1 MTHTLHVVHKGH
13 PPSFPV
19 THSRRFSEG
28 SLMQGER
35 GKLHKGEKMF
45 FSLVVRMY
53 ITFSKRERRKGKL
66 FLHLKNET
74 ILPNYF
80 YWKPHRACS
89 QDGTVQG
96 GDIVRA
102 VWRRGIV
109 KVLNAKEEEGERK
122 CNKFIFGKK
131 EAEEG

>member
-1 MTHTLHVVHKGH
+1 M
-13 PPSFPV
+13 
-19 THSRRFSEG
+19 
-28 SLMQGER
+28 
-35 GKLHKGEKMF
+35 
-45 FSLVVRMY
+45 RMY
-53 ITFSKRERRKGKL
+53 IITFSEREWRKGKL

-109 KVLNAKEEEGERK
+109 KVPNGKEEEGERK
-122 CNKFIFGKK
+122 CNKFIFGKNPRYTPDIVGK
-131 EAEEG
+131 GVVRIDADGILNCFIGQNTSFPASKHF